1 MLYFNNFNEND
12 KEHVNNDVWLVG
24 DQDQVLDHQRDGV
37 M

>member
-1 MLYFNNFNEND
+1 MKMN